1 MQSVTLQGTVRTDLG
16 TKYAKQLR
24 EQGHVPCVMYGGE
37 QPVHFY
43 APTLAFRDLVYTAEA
58 RMASI
63 ELNGKTYQ
71 AVIQDMQFHVL
82 NDALTHVDFIQ
93 VLDGKPVTIQV
104 PMILTG
110 NARGVRSGGKM
121 KFSLRNLKVKG
132 LINDLPS
139 SIEHDITELRIGQAI
154 RVSDIKA
161 GKRNVTAP
169 LYSHLTYDV
178 LKDERAVIDQPD
190 ILIVEG
196 VNVLQTG
203 RPPRDGRGIPN
214 SSDFFDFSVYIDADT
229 ADLKTWYIE
238 RFLTLR
244 DSAFR
249 NPKSYFHRYAT
260 LSDKEAQETA
270 TRIWDTINLVN
281 LRENI
286 LPTRPRADLVLRKG
300 ADHFIRSVFLR
311 KL

>member
-161 GKRNVTAP
+161 GKPYEILNADNAVVVSIAMSRN
-169 LYSHLTYDV
+169 
-178 LKDERAVIDQPD
+178 AV
-190 ILIVEG
+190 
-196 VNVLQTG
+196 
-203 RPPRDGRGIPN
+203 
-214 SSDFFDFSVYIDADT
+214 ADT
-229 ADLKTWYIE
+229 DDEFAE
-238 RFLTLR
+238 EAAPAEA
-244 DSAFR
+244 SA
-249 NPKSYFHRYAT
+249 
-260 LSDKEAQETA
+260 E
-270 TRIWDTINLVN
+270 
-281 LRENI
+281 
-286 LPTRPRADLVLRKG
+286 
-300 ADHFIRSVFLR
+300 
-311 KL
+311 

>member
-110 NARGVRSGGKM
+110 NARGVRIGGKM

-161 GKRNVTAP
+161 GKPYEILNADNAVVVSIAMSRN
-169 LYSHLTYDV
+169 
-178 LKDERAVIDQPD
+178 AV
-190 ILIVEG
+190 
-196 VNVLQTG
+196 
-203 RPPRDGRGIPN
+203 
-214 SSDFFDFSVYIDADT
+214 ADT
-229 ADLKTWYIE
+229 DDEVAE
-238 RFLTLR
+238 EAAPAEA
-244 DSAFR
+244 SA
-249 NPKSYFHRYAT
+249 
-260 LSDKEAQETA
+260 E
-270 TRIWDTINLVN
+270 
-281 LRENI
+281 
-286 LPTRPRADLVLRKG
+286 
-300 ADHFIRSVFLR
+300 
-311 KL
+311 

>member
-161 GKRNVTAP
+161 GKPYEILNADNAVVVSIAMSRN
-169 LYSHLTYDV
+169 
-178 LKDERAVIDQPD
+178 AV
-190 ILIVEG
+190 
-196 VNVLQTG
+196 
-203 RPPRDGRGIPN
+203 
-214 SSDFFDFSVYIDADT
+214 ADT
-229 ADLKTWYIE
+229 DDEVAE
-238 RFLTLR
+238 EAAPAEA
-244 DSAFR
+244 SA
-249 NPKSYFHRYAT
+249 
-260 LSDKEAQETA
+260 E
-270 TRIWDTINLVN
+270 
-281 LRENI
+281 
-286 LPTRPRADLVLRKG
+286 
-300 ADHFIRSVFLR
+300 
-311 KL
+311 